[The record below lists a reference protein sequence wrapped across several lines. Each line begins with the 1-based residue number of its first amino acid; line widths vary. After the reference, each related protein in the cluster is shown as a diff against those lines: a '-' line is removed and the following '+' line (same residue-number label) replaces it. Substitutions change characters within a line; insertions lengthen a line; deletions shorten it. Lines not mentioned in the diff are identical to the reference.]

1 MENFEK
7 SPNRNLAHKKWEKFS
22 SRVRLFRFVPFADF
36 VLAAGSLA
44 TGQLHEKSDFDVIVG
59 VRQKRIF
66 TARFFA
72 VAFFQ
77 LFGWRRSKLDEK
89 ETASDKI
96 CMNHFVTPRSY
107 RLSPPHNPY
116 WNHLYQN
123 LIPVLGNEKAISNF
137 FKANDWTSP
146 PRLRWAERDSRYL
159 GEGQSLLKKF
169 LEWVLSSRLGDGI
182 EKMLKE
188 DQIKRIKF
196 GLPQSLGYKPR
207 FIYNDDELEFHPDT
221 KRIEKIL
228 KELDKD
234 YSNPL

>member
-22 SRVRLFRFVPFADF
+22 SRVRLFRFVPFVDF

-44 TGQLHEKSDFDVIVG
+44 TGQLHEKSDFDVVVG
-59 VRQKRIF
+59 ARQKRIF

-77 LFGWRRSKLDEK
+77 LFDWRRSKFDEK

-107 RLSPPHNPY
+107 RLSPPHNTY

-123 LIPVLGNEKAISNF
+123 LIPVLGNEKSISNF
-137 FKANDWTSP
+137 FKANDWMSP

-221 KRIEKIL
+221 RRIEEIL
-228 KELDKD
+228 KGLDRT
-234 YSNPL
+234 